1 MLWLRTSAASM
12 RLARRRGAGRRVTT
26 SAEGCATR
34 LGRSLLLGLDLE
46 LELELEA
53 EDADLR
59 RASTPIRTVEPVM
72 SSTSTTISSA
82 IRIRSPTL

>member
-1 MLWLRTSAASM
+1 MLWLRTLAASM

-46 LELELEA
+46 LELVA